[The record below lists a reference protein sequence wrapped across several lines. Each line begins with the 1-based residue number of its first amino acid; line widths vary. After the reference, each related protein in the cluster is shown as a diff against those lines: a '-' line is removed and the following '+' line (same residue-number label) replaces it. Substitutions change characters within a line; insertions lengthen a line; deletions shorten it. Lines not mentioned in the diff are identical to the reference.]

1 MSSTQWWKFRQPP
14 LAGWIPLITV
24 TLLCGLPV
32 AGAAQPQPPDPD
44 RAPPAAADAAESS
57 ADDPVQPP
65 VFRSE
70 INFVRVDAIVTDR
83 DGNPLRDLTIDD
95 FEIFE
100 DDVLQQ
106 VETFKLIEHTGEFDP
121 LLPPPSSIRNAFD
134 LEREAAREDSRIFV
148 FFLDD
153 YHVRDYNA
161 IRITQPLV
169 DFVQNELAP
178 TDLVG
183 IMYPLT
189 PTFDVTLTR
198 DHEQIVHALQRFEGR
213 KYEYEPRNM
222 YEMEYAYYPTT
233 AVEKIRNDVSLSA
246 LKALAIKLGGLRE
259 GRKSIIVL
267 SEGYSDYVPPQ
278 LRDESAVGG
287 GLRSGMRRNPM
298 AGNNRYEDSARLFQ
312 DMGMR
317 ANLVYT
323 ADIANRNNTSFYM
336 VDPRG
341 LAVYEFDLSQA
352 VVDFQTDQK
361 ILRDLQETL
370 HVLAEQSD
378 GRAIV
383 NRNDVRPGLAQILAD
398 QSFYYLLGYTSIEAP
413 TDGEFHEIKVRV
425 KRSDVN
431 IRARKGYFAFTETDA
446 ERVRAPSIPETP
458 KAVDLA
464 LATLAEPT
472 RGRLVRTWVG
482 ASRGDNGKTRLTFVW
497 EPIGTNQNRRTESAS
512 QVMLMAMSDS
522 AAYFRGEVPARSSST
537 LPRAD
542 FDADP
547 GEIELNV
554 AIEDEYGDVLDR
566 AVEEFVVP
574 DLTGPDVALSTPAVM
589 RAQNAIEFR
598 RLVAEADTLPTAGRH
613 FLRTDQLLV
622 RGEVYTPGNV
632 PAEVGAQMLNRQ
644 GSSMMELPVERTAD
658 GRYEFSLQLS
668 PFPRGDYL
676 IEISA
681 VLGDDTATVLVP
693 FRIQG

>member
-121 LLPPPSSIRNAFD
+121 ILPPPSSIRNAFD

-189 PTFDVTLTR
+189 PAFDVTLTR

-213 KYEYEPRNM
+213 KYDYDPRNM
-222 YEMEYAYYPTT
+222 YEMEYAHYPTT

-267 SEGYSDYVPPQ
+267 SEGI
-278 LRDESAVGG
+278 RTTC
-287 GLRSGMRRNPM
+287 RRNC
-298 AGNNRYEDSARLFQ
+298 ATRAQSA
-312 DMGMR
+312 
-317 ANLVYT
+317 AVCAAACAATPWPATT
-323 ADIANRNNTSFYM
+323 AMKT
-336 VDPRG
+336 
-341 LAVYEFDLSQA
+341 
-352 VVDFQTDQK
+352 
-361 ILRDLQETL
+361 
-370 HVLAEQSD
+370 
-378 GRAIV
+378 
-383 NRNDVRPGLAQILAD
+383 RPGC
-398 QSFYYLLGYTSIEAP
+398 S
-413 TDGEFHEIKVRV
+413 
-425 KRSDVN
+425 
-431 IRARKGYFAFTETDA
+431 
-446 ERVRAPSIPETP
+446 
-458 KAVDLA
+458 
-464 LATLAEPT
+464 
-472 RGRLVRTWVG
+472 RTW
-482 ASRGDNGKTRLTFVW
+482 ACARIWCIPPTSR
-497 EPIGTNQNRRTESAS
+497 IGTTRAS
-512 QVMLMAMSDS
+512 TW
-522 AAYFRGEVPARSSST
+522 ST
-537 LPRAD
+537 RAD
-542 FDADP
+542 W
-547 GEIELNV
+547 
-554 AIEDEYGDVLDR
+554 R
-566 AVEEFVVP
+566 
-574 DLTGPDVALSTPAVM
+574 ST
-589 RAQNAIEFR
+589 N
-598 RLVAEADTLPTAGRH
+598 TT
-613 FLRTDQLLV
+613 
-622 RGEVYTPGNV
+622 
-632 PAEVGAQMLNRQ
+632 
-644 GSSMMELPVERTAD
+644 
-658 GRYEFSLQLS
+658 
-668 PFPRGDYL
+668 
-676 IEISA
+676 
-681 VLGDDTATVLVP
+681 
-693 FRIQG
+693 